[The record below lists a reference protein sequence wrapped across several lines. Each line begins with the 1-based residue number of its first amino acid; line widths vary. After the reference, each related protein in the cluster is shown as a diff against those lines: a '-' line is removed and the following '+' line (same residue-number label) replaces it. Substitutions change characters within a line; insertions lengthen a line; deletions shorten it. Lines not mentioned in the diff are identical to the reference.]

1 MSSGS
6 KSGSSTERTTDGKRS
21 VTEGRPNNGSLGLG
35 LGRQKSKGRLFKS
48 TKSSPIGNWT
58 SVKAIGV
65 KKRAKPSQAIQEDK
79 ESKAE
84 PESVIDIE
92 VEDITV
98 SASTEQVNISDK
110 DGVEIN
116 TEADNIKNNNIE
128 NGKDN
133 PNVVVEIDNAQSEVK
148 TETVTPKKDSLN
160 NNGQEDPKVKPV
172 TSNGISPISNGAP
185 QRKENP
191 FFREKSTLAPPKT
204 PITKNERL
212 DTPDSKKSLPRR
224 DSSRLSLDGTSRV
237 SVDAKLQ
244 TAGVVYP
251 TEEKPQKSVFSNN
264 DSWIRSAIPSLPLWF
279 AITCLVLNILVPGSG
294 TILSGCSI
302 LCCGKSRVQA
312 KDDQLTVTLCV
323 NIMVGVAQLFTV
335 TFLLVG
341 WFWSLAWGL
350 KMVSIAVEARH
361 LKKQQRE
368 RELQALAL
376 SAFGSPSR
384 VRSLFSGV

>member
-1 MSSGS
+1 MSSKG
-6 KSGSSTERTTDGKRS
+6 GSSTDSKRGAPEVKAS
-21 VTEGRPNNGSLGLG
+21 NGS

-48 TKSSPIGNWT
+48 AKSGPVGKWNSLKSVGSKKTGKSLQATQGN
-58 SVKAIGV
+58 
-65 KKRAKPSQAIQEDK
+65 Q
-79 ESKAE
+79 ESKTE

-98 SASTEQVNISDK
+98 DGPVDVIKHVEKGSSDA
-110 DGVEIN
+110 N
-116 TEADNIKNNNIE
+116 TEADNIKNNNLE
-128 NGKDN
+128 REKQN
-133 PNVVVEIDNAQSEVK
+133 PNVVVEIEKDHSEAKSSADSVKQKEDNSKSNVQESS
-148 TETVTPKKDSLN
+148 KDKPLAPNGISLI
-160 NNGQEDPKVKPV
+160 
-172 TSNGISPISNGAP
+172 SNGIPP
-185 QRKENP
+185 RKENS

-204 PITKNERL
+204 PTTKKERL
-212 DTPDSKKSLPRR
+212 DTPDSKKSVSRR
-224 DSSRLSLDGTSRV
+224 ESSKLSLDGASHV
-237 SVDAKLQ
+237 SVDAALQ

-251 TEEKPQKSVFSNN
+251 TEDKPQKSVFSNN

-279 AITCLVLNILVPGSG
+279 AITCLVFNILIPGSG

-312 KDDQLTVTLCV
+312 KDDQITVTLCV

-350 KMVSIAVEARH
+350 TMVSVAVESRYQ
-361 LKKQQRE
+361 KKQQRE

-384 VRSLFSGV
+384 VRSLFSGGV